1 MLPNVLLGLWQRTL
15 IFLRRVGGIILLLT
29 IAIWLLSSFPAPP
42 QGASGPAIQYSLA
55 GQLGRLLEPLFAPIG
70 FNWQICVALVPGL
83 AAREVAVSALAT
95 VYALSGGDAAAD
107 QLGGLIAGQWSLATA
122 MALLAWYVFAPQ
134 CISTLATLRRE
145 SGGWRLP
152 LGLAAGYFAL
162 AYAAAWLT
170 YRLTLALLG

>member
-1 MLPNVLLGLWQRTL
+1 
-15 IFLRRVGGIILLLT
+15 
-29 IAIWLLSSFPAPP
+29 
-42 QGASGPAIQYSLA
+42 
-55 GQLGRLLEPLFAPIG
+55 
-70 FNWQICVALVPGL
+70 
-83 AAREVAVSALAT
+83 VAVSALAT

-134 CISTLATLRRE
+134 CVSTLATLRRE

-152 LGLAAGYFAL
+152 LGLAGAYFAL